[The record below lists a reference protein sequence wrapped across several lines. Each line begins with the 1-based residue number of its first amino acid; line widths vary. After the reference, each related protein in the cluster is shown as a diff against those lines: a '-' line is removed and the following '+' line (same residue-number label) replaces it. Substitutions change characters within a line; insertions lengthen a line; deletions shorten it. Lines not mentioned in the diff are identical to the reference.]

1 MGAVATFDYAAW
13 QRRYPEFGAVT
24 EPQAQDFFTE
34 ATLYLRNDGTGP
46 VRDPAQQLM
55 LLNMLVAHI
64 AALAPAPGAD
74 GSASGGIVGR
84 IASATEGS
92 VSVTAAEMPDE
103 GSLAAYFQQTSYGLA
118 YWAATAG
125 LRMARYIPGPRRG
138 CAHYGRGGW

>member
-1 MGAVATFDYAAW
+1 MGAVATFDFAAW

-46 VRDPAQQLM
+46 VRDAAQQLV

-64 AALAPAPGAD
+64 ASLRAASAD

-92 VSVTAAEMPDE
+92 VSVTAAEMPNE
-103 GSLAAYFQQTSYGLA
+103 GSTAAWFQMTPYGLA
-118 YWAATAG
+118 YLAATAN
-125 LRMARYIPGPRRG
+125 LRTARYVPGPRRG
-138 CAHYGRGGW
+138 CTHYGRGGW

>member
-64 AALAPAPGAD
+64 AALNAMNV
-74 GSASGGIVGR
+74 SAQGQAGIVGR
-84 IASATEGS
+84 IALASEGS
-92 VSVTAAEMPDE
+92 VSIAAAAMPDE
-103 GSLAAYFQQTSYGLA
+103 GGLAAWFQITPYGLA
-118 YWAATAG
+118 YWAATAP
-125 LRMARYIPGPRRG
+125 LRMARYVPGPRRG
-138 CAHYGRGGW
+138 CTHYGRGGW

>member
-1 MGAVATFDYAAW
+1 MGAIATFDFAAW
-13 QRRYPEFGAVT
+13 QRRYPEFGAVN

-64 AALAPAPGAD
+64 AALSTANAD

-92 VSVTAAEMPDE
+92 VSVTAAEMPAE
-103 GSLAAYFQQTSYGLA
+103 GSLAAWFQMTPYGLSF
-118 YWAATAG
+118 WSATAP
-125 LRMARYIPGPRRG
+125 LRMARYIPGPRRS
-138 CAHYGRGGW
+138 CTHYGRGW